1 MVSFLY
7 EEVGKGEITMDPE
20 VRQVGRIVMAALLVI
35 GSTLLGFEFGA
46 KVGVGIL
53 CIFTSLFFAIT
64 EGK

>member
-1 MVSFLY
+1 
-7 EEVGKGEITMDPE
+7 MDPE